1 MTIVM
6 VSSKEQIVLKLFD
19 ETAISRNF
27 VGLGSLKI
35 ISIKYLPLIAIIIS
49 IIIISAVMWL
59 ATFNKTLLD
68 LVVYFLNVVNLQ

>member
-27 VGLGSLKI
+27 VGFCSLKI
-35 ISIKYLPLIAIIIS
+35 ISINYLPLIA
-49 IIIISAVMWL
+49 IISAVMWL

>member
-27 VGLGSLKI
+27 VGLCSLKTNFNKI
-35 ISIKYLPLIAIIIS
+35 PATDCYNN
-49 IIIISAVMWL
+49 VMWL

>member
-27 VGLGSLKI
+27 VGLCSLKI
-35 ISIKYLPLIAIIIS
+35 ISIKYLPLIA
-49 IIIISAVMWL
+49 IISAVMWL

>member
-27 VGLGSLKI
+27 VGLCSLKI
-35 ISIKYLPLIAIIIS
+35 ISIKYLPLIAIIS
-49 IIIISAVMWL
+49 PVMWL
-59 ATFNKTLLD
+59 AIFNKTLLA

>member
-27 VGLGSLKI
+27 VGLCSLKI
-35 ISIKYLPLIAIIIS
+35 ISIKYLPLIAIIS
-49 IIIISAVMWL
+49 PVMLL
-59 ATFNKTLLD
+59 AIFNKTLLA

>member
-27 VGLGSLKI
+27 VGLCSLKI
-35 ISIKYLPLIAIIIS
+35 ISIKYLPLIAIIS
-49 IIIISAVMWL
+49 PVMLL
-59 ATFNKTLLD
+59 AIFNKILLA

>member
-27 VGLGSLKI
+27 VGLCSLKI